1 MNMINM
7 KKYFLVTT
15 ILILAMS
22 KSFAASIQP
31 YTPYPSAKGIIIIT
45 SDAVKNA
52 NKIDLKRR
60 EAGKNWQNIASFF
73 PVTDLSSFASNFERA
88 KNFVP
93 TPVGFQK
100 VTATIVWD
108 AYSKLSIGDS
118 LKWVGGFI
126 ASRIALGYAFFD
138 STAKPNVNYEYEIIS
153 SSGSDKTTAAVS
165 FPGRSDYGT
174 LKRDTSFSDG
184 KFIETIWKAKTN
196 VRAFN
201 VEVYRGHNYSKD
213 FKRIYPDFWIE
224 KSKKKDT
231 TIFYH
236 IKDTAVFQSQIYR
249 YVLIPVDQ
257 FGAQSKPS
265 DTMIC
270 NSLNLISM
278 SVIQQLHVGNI
289 EAGGGI
295 MVSWKTD
302 FSDDLMGYNVFRSEE
317 SDKNFKMVSFIPST
331 DTAYLDYNAEMMK
344 PYYYYVEPV
353 TVTSIKLPRSAT
365 AFGMYQEKLKPEA
378 PVIIGAFGINNGVQL
393 DFQMVEKTISGYRVY
408 RNSKDDSTMQLIS
421 GLLPVRDAHI
431 TYMDT
436 AASLAGGFIYTYKV
450 RAENESQVQSD
461 FSKPVQAAPLK
472 KTKPNAIACKTKLE
486 LGRVFLK
493 WESDTLNTSVLSF
506 EIWRREVSDKTENK
520 FSPLEKNALDGK
532 SRMYVDTTIEIGK
545 TYEYAVTCNDRFGG
559 KSEITYTSVIDI
571 PLSKTVSPSEVNA
584 VPMSDGIL
592 ISWSIVFEDGLKNY
606 NVYRYEKGAK
616 PQLLGTISST
626 EKNLSYKDSSASK
639 GKMYF
644 YYITTTNNSGAESTA
659 VTEAGVKY

>member
-1 MNMINM
+1 MRN
-7 KKYFLVTT
+7 KYFLITT
-15 ILILAMS
+15 ILMLAIS

-31 YTPYPSAKGIIIIT
+31 YTAYPSAKGIIIIT
-45 SDAVKNA
+45 SDVMKNA

-60 EAGKNWQNIASFF
+60 EAGKNWQNIASYFPAMDLNAF
-73 PVTDLSSFASNFERA
+73 ANAYQQVSKLVPVT
-88 KNFVP
+88 
-93 TPVGFQK
+93 VGFNK
-100 VTATIVWD
+100 LTASQIWE
-108 AYSKLSIGDS
+108 AYSKISIGDS
-118 LKWVGGFI
+118 LKWVGGLL

-153 SSGSDKTTAAVS
+153 SSGMDKTTAAVS

-196 VRAFN
+196 HRAFN
-201 VEVYRGHNYSKD
+201 VEVYRGHNYSKV
-213 FKRIYPDFWIE
+213 FTRIYPDYWIE
-224 KSKKKDT
+224 KSKQRDT
-231 TIFYH
+231 TLYYH
-236 IKDTAVFQSQIYR
+236 IKDTAIFQSQIYR
-249 YVLIPVDQ
+249 YVIIPVDL
-257 FGAQSKPS
+257 FGAQSKPG

-289 EAGGGI
+289 EAGGRI
-295 MVSWKTD
+295 LVSWKTD
-302 FSDDLMGYNVFRSEE
+302 FSDDLMGYNVFRSDE

-365 AFGMYQEKLKPEA
+365 AFGMYQEKRQPEA
-378 PVIIGAFGINNGVQL
+378 PVMIGAFGINNGVQL

-408 RNSKDDSTMQLIS
+408 RNSKDDSALQLIS

-431 TYMDT
+431 TYIDT
-436 AASLAGGFIYTYKV
+436 SASLAGGFIYTYKV
-450 RAENESQVQSD
+450 RAENESQVVSN

-493 WESDTLNTSVLSF
+493 WELDTLNTSVLSF
-506 EIWRREVSDKTENK
+506 EIWRREVSDKSENK
-520 FSPLEKNALDGK
+520 FSPLEKNTLDGK

-545 TYEYAVTCNDRFGG
+545 IYEYAVTCNDRFGG
-559 KSEITYTSVIDI
+559 KSEITYTSAIDI
-571 PLSKTVSPSEVNA
+571 PLPKTVSPSEVNA

-616 PQLLGTISST
+616 PQMLGTISAT

-644 YYITTTNNSGAESTA
+644 YYITTTNTSGTESKPA
-659 VTEAGVKY
+659 TEAGVSY